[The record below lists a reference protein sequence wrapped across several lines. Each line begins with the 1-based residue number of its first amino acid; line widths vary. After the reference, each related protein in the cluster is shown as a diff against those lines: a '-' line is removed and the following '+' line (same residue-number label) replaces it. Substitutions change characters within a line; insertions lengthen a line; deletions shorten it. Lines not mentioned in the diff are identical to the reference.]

1 MGLGWSTFGVS
12 LVSAFF
18 PVVNIEAYLGVVAS
32 QIGPSRALS
41 LALVAGLG
49 QALGKLVWYEAA
61 RRGAESAWLARR
73 LERPGVRAR
82 YDAWLGR
89 AEGRPLLTT
98 GVLLASS
105 LVGLPPLLL
114 AAPLAGAVHLPRWLF
129 VATICVG
136 RTAQFWV
143 ILTGVGHLFG

>member
-1 MGLGWSTFGVS
+1 MELTWSTFGVS

-49 QALGKLVWYEAA
+49 QALGKIVWYEAA
-61 RRGAESAWLARR
+61 RRGADSAWLARR
-73 LERPGVRAR
+73 LEKPTVRAR

-89 AEGRPLLTT
+89 AEGRPVLTT
-98 GVLLASS
+98 GVLLLSS
-105 LVGLPPLLL
+105 LLGLPPLLL
-114 AAPLAGAVHLPRWLF
+114 AAPVAGAVHLPRPVF
-129 VATICVG
+129 VLTIWAG
-136 RTAQFWV
+136 RTAQSWV
-143 ILTGVGHLFG
+143 ILAGIGHLFG